1 MRGYKTI
8 NQFNLQDCERF
19 LKQNS
24 GSQYEGQVKQRY
36 AQLQGEAQQAIQIQ
50 QKRKQQELDE
60 QIAKEK
66 KRKTRYKVLLAV
78 FLTLVLAAA
87 IIIFLTYT
95 N

>member
-1 MRGYKTI
+1 MEKYKPI

-19 LKQNS
+19 LKQNA

-36 AQLQGEAQQAIQIQ
+36 AQLQGEALQAIQIQ
-50 QKRKQQELDE
+50 QERKQQELDK